1 MGVQNVKIL
10 IVEDSPAVRAVMGM
24 TLRMSNISNLK
35 LLEAQDGLEGL
46 RILKRKPVDVV
57 FTDISMPRM
66 DGLEMID
73 KMREDASLSDIPT
86 VVVTYRDGST
96 DESELEKRKV
106 RYVLNKPFKPKEV
119 FAVLSEILNSSFYS
133 RAPSGVS

>member
-1 MGVQNVKIL
+1 MDSEGLNIL

-24 TLRMSNISNLK
+24 TLKMSKLSNLK

-46 RILKRKPVDVV
+46 RLLRRERIDVV

-73 KMREDASLSDIPT
+73 RMRADASLRDIPV

-96 DESELEKRKV
+96 GEAALQERNLHR
-106 RYVLNKPFKPKEV
+106 VLNKPFKPKEV
-119 FAVLSEILNSSFYS
+119 FDILEAVLS
-133 RAPSGVS
+133 PTCSGKARLGTN